1 MTTQNAINA
10 ANWTTFQ
17 TPGLIQDIAEN
28 AVLQAA
34 LNAQWNTNLQG
45 FTAQGIVGNPWSSTN
60 ASNQTWYFNPTAPA
74 AGGSAPLYGGY
85 AQILWSPVPGRISFY
100 FPTISSPDLWS
111 LADTGFNT
119 QGQTFAQITTNPCN
133 YPPASTETESYGPYG
148 PRGWQDEYCEW
159 AVTRNACN
167 QIVRIDFTCENP
179 EYWNTLW
186 LVSPDKVLDL
196 YRGTLDKPQI
206 QMSDLELKDA
216 NGNTVHDPSTGRAAY
231 NPLNIWNAGPVSTAT
246 AGGAMHLTATP
257 NTIQTEIGLAAG
269 ATIARTTGNA
279 NAGTLI
285 CCAQYGQLGRNS
297 DPHIGQ
303 SVNQVVYPPNPS
315 TPSALA
321 TLANPPGL
329 YIQMPDF
336 SRIKDP
342 SGLTI
347 PASFWTVKRGSTTI
361 KDGTGTTMP
370 GNFILHAVLEV
381 PESYGYTI
389 SDLSVDGTKVQW
401 AAQIAQTFNMQIV
414 AMAVP
419 QTAVPTPQS
428 CVGSPT
434 LALPQPLQLFYAEV
448 FNAML
453 GTAVA
458 NPVGVAMN
466 LASNST
472 IIAPLVRQ
480 GTGSA
485 SMILVVGG
493 INTSTALTL
502 DFGDGVT
509 STVSGPLVDVSY
521 AIPGNT
527 YPSSNVAVPITLTV
541 TKRAA
546 TGLRGCTAS
555 TDGQTTLIAFPAA
568 INIVVC

>member
-1 MTTQNAINA
+1 MSSQTATPG

-17 TPGLIQDIAEN
+17 TPALIQDFSAD
-28 AVLQAA
+28 ASLQAA

-45 FTAQGIVGNPWSSTN
+45 FTAQGITGNPWSATH
-60 ASNQTWYFNPTAPA
+60 ASDQTWYFNPTTPADGGAPQ
-74 AGGSAPLYGGY
+74 YGGY
-85 AQILWSPVPGRISFY
+85 AQIFWSPVPGRISFY
-100 FPTISSPDLWS
+100 FPTIAKPDLWS
-111 LADTGFNT
+111 LADTGYNT
-119 QGQTFAQITTNPCN
+119 QGQTFGQITTNPCN
-133 YPPASTETESYGPYG
+133 YPPPTTDTEAYGPYG

-159 AVTRNACN
+159 SVTRNSSN
-167 QIVRIDFTCENP
+167 QITRIDFTCENP

-186 LVSPDKVLDL
+186 MISPDQVLAL
-196 YRGTLDKPQI
+196 YRSTLDKPQI

-216 NGNTVHDPSTGRAAY
+216 RGNVVIDPSTGRAAY
-231 NPLNIWNAGPVSTAT
+231 NPLNIWNSGTVSTAS

-269 ATIARTTGNA
+269 ATIPRTGGNA

-336 SRIKDP
+336 SRITDP
-342 SGLTI
+342 SGKPI
-347 PASFWTVKRGSTTI
+347 PASFWTIKRGNSSI
-361 KDGTGTTMP
+361 QDGTGAQMP

-381 PESYGYTI
+381 PASYGYTI
-389 SDLSVDGTKVQW
+389 SDLSVDGIGVQW

-414 AMAVP
+414 AMAVA
-419 QTAVPTPQS
+419 QTDVPAPQS
-428 CVGSPT
+428 CVGSP
-434 LALPQPLQLFYAEV
+434 AQPLPQPLQLFHADV
-448 FNAML
+448 FTAML
-453 GTAVA
+453 ATPIA
-458 NPVGVAMN
+458 NPVGEPMN

-472 IIAPLVRQ
+472 IIAPLLAQ
-480 GTGSA
+480 GTSQA

-493 INTSTALTL
+493 IDTSTALTL
-502 DFGDGVT
+502 DFGAGVT
-509 STVSGPLVDVSY
+509 ATISGPLAEVTY

-527 YPSSNVAVPITLTV
+527 YPSTNVAVPISLSV
-541 TKRAA
+541 AQDAA

-555 TDGQTTLIAFPAA
+555 TAGQTTLVAFPAA
-568 INIVVC
+568 INIVAG